1 MLCWSLEP
9 TCANDFGSPF
19 SGTPGDKRISGD
31 QVTQGAL
38 GGLRD
43 ADARGDDYAVDTIAV
58 IDDAEIGARA
68 GQDLSVV
75 ALACDSQGFR
85 QAAGAGGDFLA
96 RRKSLDFGPYFYLDA
111 SRLRHPLEACHWLQ
125 SAEQDASGHAVGKAG
140 DIQAVVI
147 AVDEV
152 DLGAAGRAE
161 ENSVARRLPCRGV
174 CSRIVLP

>member
-96 RRKSLDFGPYFYLDA
+96 RRKSLDFGPYFYPLA
-111 SRLRHPLEACHWLQ
+111 FAISSRPATGSRARNRTPPGTP
-125 SAEQDASGHAVGKAG
+125 SGR
-140 DIQAVVI
+140 Q
-147 AVDEV
+147 ETF
-152 DLGAAGRAE
+152 RQ
-161 ENSVARRLPCRGV
+161 
-174 CSRIVLP
+174 